1 MTNAEARRPIRF
13 GRIDY
18 TNVWP
23 VFHYF
28 DPARLRSE
36 TELVYGMPAELNRM
50 LSAGEI
56 DISAVS
62 SFAYGLHSEDYLL
75 LPDLSVSAFG
85 EVQSLLL
92 FLKSPLEQVLSGKIA
107 LTTTS
112 ATTVNLLKIIM
123 KKFYGGEPE
132 YVTAEPDLDRMLE
145 TADAALL
152 IGDHAIR
159 ASWRDHG
166 YAVLD
171 LGDLWKQWTGHWMT
185 FAVWAVRREAAERHP
200 EAISEIYRALVASKR
215 RAAAD
220 PAPLIEEA
228 ERRIGGTA
236 DYWKGYFGGLCHDFG
251 APQREGLSL
260 YFQYAKELGLMDKSV
275 RFADW
280 SEARARV

>member
-1 MTNAEARRPIRF
+1 MTKADATRPIRF

-28 DPARLRSE
+28 DPAKLRSN
-36 TELVYGMPAELNRM
+36 TELVYGMPAELNRQ
-50 LSAGEI
+50 LRAGEI

-62 SFAYGLHSEDYLL
+62 SFAYGLNADDYLL
-75 LPDLSVSAFG
+75 LPDLSVSALG

-92 FLKSPLEQVLSGKIA
+92 FLKSPLEKVLSGKIA

-112 ATTVNLLKIIM
+112 ATTVNLLKIVM
-123 KKFYGGEPE
+123 KKFLGGDPE
-132 YVTAEPDLDRMLE
+132 YVTTEPDLERMLE

-166 YAVLD
+166 YRVLD
-171 LGDLWKQWTGHWMT
+171 LGDLWRQWTGQWMT
-185 FAVWAVRREAAERHP
+185 FAVWAVRREAAERYP
-200 EAISEIYRALVASKR
+200 EAIGEIYRALVDSKR
-215 RAAAD
+215 QSAAD
-220 PAPLIEEA
+220 PVPLIQEA

-236 DYWKGYFGGLCHDFG
+236 SYWRGYFGGLCHDFG
-251 APQREGLSL
+251 AEQREGLSL

-275 RFADW
+275 RLADW
-280 SEARARV
+280 SEASARV